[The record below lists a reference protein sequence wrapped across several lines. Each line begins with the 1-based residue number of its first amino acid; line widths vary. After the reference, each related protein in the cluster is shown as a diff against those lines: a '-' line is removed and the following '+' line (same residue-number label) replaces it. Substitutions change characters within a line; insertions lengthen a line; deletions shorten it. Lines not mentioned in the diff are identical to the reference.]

1 LDAAADR
8 LVYLAFREN
17 RIGEIYTLEHGREI
31 RLTHANDG
39 IYDRCAV
46 STPQP
51 LEVDTGGPL
60 PVQGWVLPPVAYVPG
75 KKYPAILTIHGGP
88 RLSYGS
94 VFFHE
99 MQVLAGAG
107 YFVLFCNP
115 RGSEGRGNDFADI
128 RGRFGTIDYQ
138 DIMAFLDGALARWPD
153 IDSTRLGVGG
163 GSYGGFMT
171 NWIIGHTDRFQAA
184 CSQRSIANWT
194 GMEGTADIGYY
205 FAKGQTGASHRE
217 DRDLQWQQSP
227 LRYADHVTTPTLFL
241 HGEED
246 YRCWKLEAIQMFTAL
261 QLRGVPSRLCLFPGE
276 NHELS
281 RSGRPRQRLRRL
293 EEMLRWYQRYLNK
306 QEA

>member
-1 LDAAADR
+1 
-8 LVYLAFREN
+8 
-17 RIGEIYTLEHGREI
+17 
-31 RLTHANDG
+31 
-39 IYDRCAV
+39 
-46 STPQP
+46 
-51 LEVDTGGPL
+51 
-60 PVQGWVLPPVAYVPG
+60 
-75 KKYPAILTIHGGP
+75 
-88 RLSYGS
+88 
-94 VFFHE
+94 
-99 MQVLAGAG
+99 
-107 YFVLFCNP
+107 
-115 RGSEGRGNDFADI
+115 
-128 RGRFGTIDYQ
+128 
-138 DIMAFLDGALARWPD
+138 
-153 IDSTRLGVGG
+153 
-163 GSYGGFMT
+163 MT
-171 NWIIGHTDRFQAA
+171 NWSIGHTDRFQAA

-246 YRCWKLEAIQMFTAL
+246 YRCWKLEAIQMFPAL

>member
-1 LDAAADR
+1 M
-8 LVYLAFREN
+8 
-17 RIGEIYTLEHGREI
+17 TLPI
-31 RLTHANDG
+31 
-39 IYDRCAV
+39 
-46 STPQP
+46 S
-51 LEVDTGGPL
+51 
-60 PVQGWVLPPVAYVPG
+60 
-75 KKYPAILTIHGGP
+75 
-88 RLSYGS
+88 
-94 VFFHE
+94 
-99 MQVLAGAG
+99 GAG
-107 YFVLFCNP
+107 SGP
-115 RGSEGRGNDFADI
+115 STI
-128 RGRFGTIDYQ
+128 RISWLSWTE
-138 DIMAFLDGALARWPD
+138 P
-153 IDSTRLGVGG
+153 TRLGVGG

>member
-1 LDAAADR
+1 M
-8 LVYLAFREN
+8 
-17 RIGEIYTLEHGREI
+17 
-31 RLTHANDG
+31 
-39 IYDRCAV
+39 
-46 STPQP
+46 
-51 LEVDTGGPL
+51 
-60 PVQGWVLPPVAYVPG
+60 AYVPG

-153 IDSTRLGVGG
+153 IDPTRLGVGG

-184 CSQRSIANWT
+184 DPSGPS
-194 GMEGTADIGYY
+194 
-205 FAKGQTGASHRE
+205 QTGPGWRARRTSATTSPRGKPALPTGK
-217 DRDLQWQQSP
+217 DGFSSLVAQSP

-293 EEMLRWYQRYLNK
+293 EEMLLLVPAVSQ
-306 QEA
+306 